1 MGSPV
6 ETLALS
12 HRPATFED
20 LIGQNA
26 VTVVLRQMVA
36 RQQVPTALLFKGSRG
51 TGKTSTARILAAAL
65 NCETPPGPCGHCVS
79 CKSVYTGTSLDLIEV
94 DAASNGLVENIRDL
108 RQQVLYATVGRFR
121 VVVLD
126 EAHSMSVAAG
136 NALLKTLEEPPLGTV
151 FILATTEPA
160 RIPDTIASRC
170 TPFAFHRISPADI
183 TARLGDISAREK
195 ITVEPGLLALLAERA
210 DGAMRDAIM
219 ILDQLRRADILTVA
233 AYRDLTGDLDYAP
246 GLLAAILTGNTAH
259 AMSALDQVI
268 TRIGDVRAIAATLT
282 GVLRDLLILH
292 SGGPL
297 PHTGTGA
304 QLRSEL
310 ARRLTSIQVFSA
322 LKVLWDLATRV
333 TNNQTERTNLE
344 LAVMIILERLAPPVL
359 SPGASGPAPPAKLTL
374 AQMAAAR

>member
-1 MGSPV
+1 M
-6 ETLALS
+6 ETLALT

-20 LIGQNA
+20 LIGQKS
-26 VTVVLRQMVA
+26 VSVVLRQMVL
-36 RQQVPTALLFKGSRG
+36 RRQVPTALLFRGGRG

-65 NCETPPGPCGHCVS
+65 NCDTTPGPCGHCVS
-79 CKSVYTGTSLDLIEV
+79 CKSIYTGTSLDLIEV

-126 EAHSMSVAAG
+126 EAHSMSVAAA
-136 NALLKTLEEPPLGTV
+136 NALLKTLEEPPPGTM

-170 TPFAFHRISPADI
+170 TPFAFNRISPADI
-183 TARLGDISAREK
+183 TARLVEIARREQ
-195 ITVEPGLLALLAERA
+195 ITVEAGLLTLLAQRA

-233 AYRDLTGDLDYAP
+233 AYRDLTGDLDYGP

-259 AMSALDQVI
+259 ALSALDQVI
-268 TRIGDVRAIAATLT
+268 TRTGDVRAIAAALQAT
-282 GVLRDLLILH
+282 LRDLLILH
-292 SGGPL
+292 SGDTL
-297 PHTGTGA
+297 PGSGA
-304 QLRSEL
+304 GIDLRGEL
-310 ARRLTSIQVFSA
+310 AGRLSSTQVFSA

-333 TNNQTERTNLE
+333 TNNQTERTHLE
-344 LAVMIILERLAPPVL
+344 LALMMIIERLAPPA
-359 SPGASGPAPPAKLTL
+359 SPTGAGDPPPAKLTL